1 MALAALM
8 TFSSQVMA
16 QAFEG
21 KGSKQLLIGVGLNQ
35 HTGYFGN
42 TGVGFRGAYSPT
54 SVGLN
59 VQMEWGIHQYVG
71 LGFFAGTEGFSNYR
85 GGVYGGYYV
94 YPGNPGNPGN
104 PGPGYLGY
112 YGASSYR
119 GMAIP
124 VGFHANFHFLQLIAD
139 KTGKDF
145 ADKLDVYA
153 GLSIGGGAMFVF
165 PSTATQNYYPAGTKL
180 NRSGPM
186 FYGGGHL
193 GIRFYPKSN
202 FGIFAEVGY
211 GKSIVQGGIALKL

>member
-1 MALAALM
+1 MMALAALM
-8 TFSSQVMA
+8 TFSSQLMA

-21 KGSKQLLIGVGLNQ
+21 KGSKQLLIGIGLNQ
-35 HTGYFGN
+35 HTGYFSN
-42 TGVGFRGAYSPT
+42 TGTGFRGAYSPT

-59 VQMEWGIHQYVG
+59 IQMEWGIHQYVG
-71 LGFFAGTEGFSNYR
+71 LGFFAGIEGFSNYS
-85 GGVYGGYYV
+85 GGIYGGYYG
-94 YPGNPGNPGN
+94 YPGYGYDN
-104 PGPGYLGY
+104 YLGY
-112 YGASSYR
+112 YGPSSYR

-139 KTGKDF
+139 QTGKGF

-153 GLSIGGGAMFVF
+153 GLAIGGGAMFVF
-165 PSTATQNYYPAGTKL
+165 PSATTKSYYPAGTDL

-186 FYGGGHL
+186 IYGGGHL

-211 GKSIVQGGIALKL
+211 GKSIIQGGIALKL